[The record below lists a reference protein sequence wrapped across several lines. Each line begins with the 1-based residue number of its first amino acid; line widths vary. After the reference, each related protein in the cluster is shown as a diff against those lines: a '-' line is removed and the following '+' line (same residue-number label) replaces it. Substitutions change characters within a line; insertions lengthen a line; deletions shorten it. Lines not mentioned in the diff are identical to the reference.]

1 MRELIVPA
9 LLVAYLAAYVA
20 QVRGLPIAS
29 TLYPYLIGSAIA
41 VGLVSVLWQ
50 QARATRALRASQ
62 GSEPVNAGAAD
73 GAGISPGGH
82 ATRRETDATG
92 DSDGD
97 GLRTLHRPALFL
109 AACALYPAALAA
121 FGFVLS
127 TTVLVAVL
135 LRVFG
140 GERWF
145 RATLVALGVAIV
157 FFLFVDRLLGV
168 PLPRFSYAVL
178 PLGL

>member
-1 MRELIVPA
+1 VREFVVPA
-9 LLVAYLAAYVA
+9 LLIAYLAAYVA

-29 TLYPYLIGSAIA
+29 TLYPYLIGGAIGI
-41 VGLVSVLWQ
+41 GLVCVLWQ
-50 QARATRALRASQ
+50 QARATRASQ
-62 GSEPVNAGAAD
+62 HSGPADAGAAD
-73 GAGISPGGH
+73 GAGIAPDS
-82 ATRRETDATG
+82 DATPQATDTTSG
-92 DSDGD
+92 FEGN
-97 GLRTLHRPALFL
+97 GLRALRLPALFL

-127 TTVLVAVL
+127 TTALVAVL
-135 LRVFG
+135 LRAFG
-140 GERWF
+140 GERWL